1 MIAILWIL
9 LAYGSYRIWWQLQLL
24 DPDPRLRE
32 VLQVTYCKWQHVIA
46 FSYVLLFQAASS
58 NQDHSIMQLLQ
69 TFIISSLLLAAWT
82 DYYTQLIQDIIYLP
96 GIASGILWLIYYNPG
111 ANILINLIIFVAI
124 QLFIFRN
131 LYGDSDCLAYILCA
145 MYLSGCG
152 KSLID
157 YLLFMLLTVLID
169 LIVQIRKKNISHGKL
184 RKPGP
189 LIPYIAGA
197 MLLYRFIL

>member
-1 MIAILWIL
+1 
-9 LAYGSYRIWWQLQLL
+9 
-24 DPDPRLRE
+24 
-32 VLQVTYCKWQHVIA
+32 
-46 FSYVLLFQAASS
+46 
-58 NQDHSIMQLLQ
+58 MQLLQ